1 MSRSLFLFLREMEF
15 AFFMVSDFVRYDQVI
30 FEMARVTPF
39 LSKPATKDRMT
50 TAEISLNWP
59 RISRKNGVLH

>member
-1 MSRSLFLFLREMEF
+1 MEF